1 MDAYTQAVAHHRAG
15 RGKDAVAAARQALI
29 DTPDD
34 PLVHNLLGVCLTSLD
49 DPSLLRE
56 GIQLLRGAVTRWPDH
71 EHLVTNLAIAFQ
83 NAGEQQRAWQMF
95 RHLLALNPASA
106 LAHDRLGFLANTW
119 RGDREQAVRLADRA
133 ARLSPQEEGIRI
145 NQSLAWA
152 PHDLDRTILALD
164 AATVLNPQNTYPYVQ
179 RAGALLRRGQWQAAL
194 HPLRR
199 ALKLDPTNDDAI
211 KHAMRCQRYHAASQ
225 SAAAQGSEPGTGLL
239 LRGPFSTAS
248 GYAHM
253 GRRYIQTLRRQQ
265 VPLQVIGVFGHET
278 WADEPL
284 EAPVG
289 AKAAI
294 NIMVP
299 LAVEPIPGLATILYS
314 MFEGPRISRT
324 WAKQSLAADMVI
336 VPTQS
341 SRLAWAS
348 QGYPEDRLHVCP
360 LGVDA
365 EPAAADAPPLTLVDG
380 NGRRVDSYRHRFLN
394 VSDAIPRKNL
404 DGVLRVWLRA
414 TSRGDDAVLILKPG
428 KGGTE
433 AARRHLQTI
442 VRQTQEH
449 VGRSFADAAPIVLVD
464 QPLSEAEMTGLF
476 RTANCYFSLSHG
488 EGWDLPLSKA
498 GAMGLGLIAPAH
510 SSYLDYLD
518 ERFARLI
525 PCTTGPAHLPYSSE
539 PWEPFFGLDWW
550 EPDET
555 VAAGIISDI
564 IAGRDK
570 ALPDASAH
578 LLGNFTWDQAARKLR
593 HILADA
599 GLLRRGDA

>member
-1 MDAYTQAVAHHRAG
+1 MDAYTQSVAHHRAG
-15 RGKDAVAAARQALI
+15 RFDDAIAAARQALVEA
-29 DTPDD
+29 PDD
-34 PLVHNLLGVCLTSLD
+34 PLVHNLLGVCLTSV
-49 DPSLLRE
+49 PSATE
-56 GIQLLRGAVTRWPDH
+56 GIQLLRRAVARWPGH
-71 EHLVTNLAIAFQ
+71 EHLVTNLAIALQ
-83 NAGEQQRAWQMF
+83 NAGEQKEAWRYL
-95 RHLLALNPASA
+95 RHLLVLNPASA
-106 LAHDRLGFLANTW
+106 TAIDRLAMLSMTW
-119 RGDREQAVRLADRA
+119 RGDRNGAARLADRA
-133 ARLSPQEEGIRI
+133 ARLSPQDEGIRI

-164 AATVLNPQNTYPYVQ
+164 AAITINPRNTYAYVQ
-179 RAGALLRRGQWQAAL
+179 KAGALMRRGQLQPAL

-199 ALKLDPTNDDAI
+199 ALKLDPNHDDAI
-211 KHAMRCQRYHAASQ
+211 KHALRCQHYHAASQ
-225 SAAAQGSEPGTGLL
+225 SAATQEPGPGTGIL

-253 GRRYIQTLRRQQ
+253 GRRYIQTLRKQQ
-265 VPLQVIGVFGHET
+265 MPLQAIGVFGHET

-284 EAPVG
+284 DKPVG

-299 LAVEPIPGLATILYS
+299 LAVEPIPGLTTILYS

-324 WAKQSLAADMVI
+324 WAQQSLAADMVI

-348 QGYPEDRLHVCP
+348 AGYPDDRIRVCP

-365 EPAAADAPPLTLVDG
+365 EPSAADAPPLTLVDAS
-380 NGRRVDSYRHRFLN
+380 GRRVDSYRHRFLN

-414 TSRGDDAVLILKPG
+414 TNRNDDAVLILKPG
-428 KGGTE
+428 KGGNE
-433 AARRHLQTI
+433 AARRHLQSV
-442 VRQTQEH
+442 VRQTQDH

-476 RTANCYFSLSHG
+476 RTANYYFSLSHG

-498 GAMGLGLIAPAH
+498 GAMGMGLIAPAH
-510 SSYLDYLD
+510 SSYMDYLD
-518 ERFARLI
+518 DRFARMI
-525 PCTTGPAHLPYSSE
+525 PCTIGPAHLPYSRD

-550 EPDET
+550 EPDEE
-555 VAAGIISDI
+555 VAAGIVADI

-570 ALPDASAH
+570 GMPDASGH
-578 LLGNFTWDQAARKLR
+578 LLGNFTWDQATHKLR
-593 HILADA
+593 RILADA
-599 GLLRRGDA
+599 GLLRDGGTI

>member
-15 RGKDAVAAARQALI
+15 RAPQAVAAARAALAAA
-29 DTPDD
+29 PDD
-34 PLVHNLLGVCLTSLD
+34 PLAHNLLGVCLTA
-49 DPSLLRE
+49 PPPQAE
-56 GIQLLRGAVTRWPDH
+56 GIQVLRTAVARWPTH
-71 EHLVTNLAIAFQ
+71 EHLVTNLAMALQ
-83 NAGEQQRAWQMF
+83 GAGEQQEAWHWL
-95 RHLLALNPASA
+95 RHLLVLNPASA
-106 LAHDRLGFLANTW
+106 VAIDRLGFLANTW
-119 RGDREQAVRLADRA
+119 RGDREQAARLTDRA
-133 ARLSPQEEGIRI
+133 ARLSPQDEGIRI
-145 NQSLAWA
+145 DQSLAWA
-152 PHDLDRTILALD
+152 PHDLDRTILALN
-164 AATVLNPQNTYPYVQ
+164 AAITLNPQNGYAYVQ
-179 RAGALLRRGQWQAAL
+179 RAGALLRQGRWQEAL

-199 ALKLDPTNDDAI
+199 ALKLDPVNDDAI
-211 KHAMRCQRYHAASQ
+211 KHALRCQRYNAASR
-225 SAAAQGSEPGTGLL
+225 SAVAQGPGPGAGLL

-253 GRRYIQTLRRQQ
+253 GRRYIQTLRRQA
-265 VPLQVIGVFGHET
+265 VPLQVVGVFGHET

-336 VPTQS
+336 VPTES

-348 QGYPEDRLHVCP
+348 QGYPEDRLRVCP

-428 KGGTE
+428 KGGNET
-433 AARRHLQTI
+433 ARRHLQAI
-442 VRQTQEH
+442 VRQTQDH

-476 RTANCYFSLSHG
+476 RTARYYWSLSHG

-498 GAMGLGLIAPAH
+498 GAMGMGLIAPAH

-518 ERFARLI
+518 GRFARLI

-550 EPDET
+550 NPDET
-555 VAAGIISDI
+555 VAADIIAGI
-564 IAGRDK
+564 IAGRDPH
-570 ALPDASAH
+570 LPDASAH
-578 LLGNFTWDQAARKLR
+578 LLGNFTWDQAAHKLR
-593 HILADA
+593 RILADA
-599 GLLRRGDA
+599 GLLRQGDTP

>member
-1 MDAYTQAVAHHRAG
+1 MDAYAQAVAHHRAG
-15 RGKDAVAAARQALI
+15 RGPQSIAAARQAVVEA
-29 DTPDD
+29 PDD
-34 PLVHNLLGVCLTSLD
+34 PLAHNLLGVCLTST
-49 DPSLLRE
+49 PPTAE
-56 GIQLLRGAVTRWPDH
+56 GIQVLRAAVARWPNH
-71 EHLVTNLAIAFQ
+71 EHLVTNLALALQ
-83 NAGEQQRAWQMF
+83 SAGEQGEAWRYL
-95 RHLLALNPASA
+95 RHLLVLNPASA
-106 LAHDRLGFLANTW
+106 LACDRLGFLCNTW
-119 RGDREQAVRLADRA
+119 RGDREQAARLSDRA
-133 ARLSPQEEGIRI
+133 ARLSPQDEGIRI

-164 AATVLNPQNTYPYVQ
+164 AATIVNPQNTYPYVQ
-179 RAGALLRRGQWQAAL
+179 RAGALLRRGRWQAAL

-211 KHAMRCQRYHAASQ
+211 KHALRCQRYHAASQ
-225 SAAAQGSEPGTGLL
+225 SAAAQGPGPGDGLL

-336 VPTQS
+336 VPTES
-341 SRLAWAS
+341 SRVAWAS
-348 QGYPEDRLHVCP
+348 QGYPEDRIRVCP

-380 NGRRVDSYRHRFLN
+380 HGRRVDSYRHRFLN

-414 TSRGDDAVLILKPG
+414 TNRDDDAVLILKPG

-433 AARRHLQTI
+433 AARRHLQNI
-442 VRQTQEH
+442 VRQTQDH
-449 VGRSFADAAPIVLVD
+449 VGRAFTDAAPIVLID

-476 RTANCYFSLSHG
+476 RTANHYFSLSHG

-498 GAMGLGLIAPAH
+498 GAMGMGLIAPAH

-525 PCTTGPAHLPYSSE
+525 PCTTGPAHLPYSTE

-550 EPDET
+550 NPDET

-570 ALPDASAH
+570 GLPDASAH

-593 HILADA
+593 RILADA
-599 GLLRRGDA
+599 GLLRQGDRS